1 VMPDPAAVGTVVV
14 GEWRRKP
21 KPLFPEKDYREIVE
35 IVRSG
40 VAFMLSRH
48 RGTEAVAKTAEIMK
62 CIHGMLGVRHPPNP
76 IDLAIL
82 AFTLRLMYGDCFEV
96 NGSTWYLAKIER
108 RSHGYYY
115 YFRRL

>member
-1 VMPDPAAVGTVVV
+1 MDYPAAVGTVAV

-21 KPLFPEKDYREIVE
+21 KPLFPEKEYTEIVD
-35 IVRSG
+35 IVRRG
-40 VAFMLSRH
+40 VTFMLSRH
-48 RGTEAVAKTAEIMK
+48 RGNEAVAKTAEIMK
-62 CIHGMLGVRHPPNP
+62 CIHRMLGLRHPPNP

-96 NGSTWYLAKIER
+96 NGSTWHLAKIER